1 MNEKQSNCTA
11 GILLVNLGTPDSP
24 SRGDVKRYL
33 REFLMDPRV
42 VEMPRLLWWPIL
54 NGVILNLR
62 PARSAAAY
70 SKIWL
75 EEGSPLL
82 VHTLAQ
88 AEALQR
94 KLGEAVRVVPA
105 MRYGKPSIAAG
116 LEKLRE
122 AGCER
127 ILVFPL
133 YPQYSSTTTASVF
146 DAVTA
151 ELRRWRWIPELRLVN
166 QYFEDPGYITALADS
181 VRDFQQEHGKPEKL
195 LLSFHGIPQRYADKG
210 DPYPLQCRR
219 TGELLAQALELQPRE
234 WQLTYQSRM
243 GREPWLQPYTSTTLE
258 SLAREGVKRVQVLC
272 PGFAADCLETLE
284 EIAMENRD
292 LFLQHGGQSYEY
304 IPCLNERPDHIESL
318 AAIANRYLG
327 GWTV

>member
-1 MNEKQSNCTA
+1 MNEKQPNCTA